1 MQSFFQ
7 NTCQHAMKCLCLI
20 EVCLVCLEQGYDP
33 FKPEVVRHQVQQ
45 NGKPGDSGDLSGAL
59 ELVNR
64 AIEEVRGEVEREKRK
79 LSCIGDEPYD
89 PSESTSLSSS
99 DHFKS
104 KTPHLH
110 LAYDPGSYQMTSEGY
125 TPSPGCSKYT
135 LDSDTPRNN
144 SNSMEYVPTLVKKP
158 RTHAQQVPSPPH
170 SPKYSN
176 STSSSKCKY
185 TLDISRPSTD
195 MEYDPLSNYSAGI
208 ATKNK
213 RDKDGLVKVE
223 GSKTYK
229 LPGSDISDD
238 NSAIVEEKPQHQ
250 SINSKKY
257 TVSESDGESSGTEYR
272 PTSLRHL
279 QQRKANSGSLWDA
292 LGSERREKAGRMPD
306 SLTQRNK
313 EEVGGHT
320 DVQEGVKRKNS
331 LEKKKMASQRSLEK
345 SGKSEKVHRLA
356 KVLCKI
362 SGSNSGGSSSKE
374 KQHYA
379 KKENKNHARTEDRKN
394 TDKVGTSDKD
404 QSDKKR
410 TDFKIK
416 TVVKVKTDPSKP
428 DKHMENGAKESKKG
442 KVSGK
447 EKELGKNKDCHHKN
461 GKLDGNKREMNVKKI
476 SKSSSRSSNIRSGS
490 ADSKDKMKQT
500 INSANGKRFV
510 EKRPSLNLSHAELFG
525 DESPDGAEP
534 SEVDDEEPEE
544 MLVRKSADAFRR
556 GHPNKRKA
564 SELTPS
570 SSDDEGDRVEEGSRA
585 SENTVASLGIDF
597 SGFQDELDFESDPM
611 EECLRI
617 FNESKDVKKEDKGRQ
632 AKQVEQFFSFIQS
645 NLCRTCSY
653 GTIKLTFFVWMKAF
667 PGFRGGEK
675 HREHFNHSL
684 PWSEEESLPFCCQR
698 KCKFGTLTLFI

>member
-1 MQSFFQ
+1 
-7 NTCQHAMKCLCLI
+7 MKYLCFI

-33 FKPEVVRHQVQQ
+33 FKPEVVRHQIQQ

-89 PSESTSLSSS
+89 PSESTSFSSS
-99 DHFKS
+99 DHLKS

-110 LAYDPGSYQMTSEGY
+110 LAYDPGSYQMTTEGY

-158 RTHAQQVPSPPH
+158 RTHAHPVPSPPH

-185 TLDISRPSTD
+185 TVDISRPSTD

-229 LPGSDISDD
+229 LPGSDMSDD
-238 NSAIVEEKPQHQ
+238 DSAIVEEKPQHQ
-250 SINSKKY
+250 SIDPKKY

-272 PTSLRHL
+272 PTSLSNL

-306 SLTQRNK
+306 SLTQKNK
-313 EEVGGHT
+313 GEVGGHT
-320 DVQEGVKRKNS
+320 DVQEGLKRKES
-331 LEKKKMASQRSLEK
+331 LEKKKMVTQRSQEK
-345 SGKSEKVHRLA
+345 SGKVHKFA

-379 KKENKNHARTEDRKN
+379 KKENKNHARREDWKK
-394 TDKVGTSDKD
+394 TDKVGTSDKG

-410 TDFKIK
+410 TDFKSK
-416 TVVKVKTDPSKP
+416 TVVKAKTDPGKQ
-428 DKHMENGAKESKKG
+428 DKHMENGAKESKKA
-442 KVSGK
+442 KVSDN
-447 EKELGKNKDCHHKN
+447 EKELGKNRDCHHKN
-461 GKLDGNKREMNVKKI
+461 GKLDSNKREMNVKKI
-476 SKSSSRSSNIRSGS
+476 SRSSNSRSSS
-490 ADSKDKMKQT
+490 ANSKDKMKQA
-500 INSANGKRFV
+500 IHSANGKRLV

-525 DESPDGAEP
+525 DESPDEAEP

-556 GHPNKRKA
+556 RRPNKRKA

-570 SSDDEGDRVEEGSRA
+570 SSDDEGERVKEGSRA

-597 SGFQDELDFESDPM
+597 SGFQDDLDFESDPM

-632 AKQVEQFFSFIQS
+632 AKQVEQFFLFQRH
-645 NLCRTCSY
+645 LCGTSSC
-653 GTIKLTFFVWMKAF
+653 GTIKLPFFVWMKAF

-698 KCKFGTLTLFI
+698 ICKFGTLTLF